1 MATPRQ
7 PDLFAARGTPAP
19 LPAAPPAAIPPDRPP
34 FDPAALADADL
45 IAALPGARQ
54 NDAAP
59 LAREAARRALP
70 EAIPALEALCRRF
83 AGFGLNHDIAE
94 QTAALEALS
103 VLGAKDAVTRLIVAH
118 AICGPGRRHAFRAA
132 AALGCQLPMDLVA
145 GALRDNDPAIRAAA
159 CPCAR
164 AHPAVFATLI
174 DLLTDLHPAAA
185 QSAALSLGLL
195 GRREGVAILLRLLAE
210 APSSAVVES
219 LLPIACEDEWVR
231 LSQAALRH
239 PDLAP
244 PILAALDDLASPR
257 AAKIAAS
264 LRHRLGLRD

>member
-7 PDLFAARGTPAP
+7 PDLFAGPGTPEP
-19 LPAAPPAAIPPDRPP
+19 QAAAPPDRPSL
-34 FDPAALADADL
+34 DPAALADAEL
-45 IAALPGARQ
+45 IAALPGVRQ

-83 AGFGLNHDIAE
+83 AGFGLNHAIAE

-103 VLGAKDAVTRLIVAH
+103 VLGAKDAVTRLIVSH
-118 AICGPGRRHAFRAA
+118 AIRGPGRRHAFRAA
-132 AALGCQLPMDLVA
+132 AALGCQLPPDLVA
-145 GALRDNDPAIRAAA
+145 SALRDNDSAIRAAA

-164 AHPAVFATLI
+164 AHPAVVATLI

-210 APSSAVVES
+210 APSSVVVKS
-219 LLPIACEDEWVR
+219 LLPIAREDEWVR
-231 LSQAALRH
+231 LSQAAQSH

-244 PILAALDDLASPR
+244 PILAALDDSLSPR
-257 AAKIAAS
+257 AANIAAS
-264 LRHRLGLRD
+264 LRRRLGLPG